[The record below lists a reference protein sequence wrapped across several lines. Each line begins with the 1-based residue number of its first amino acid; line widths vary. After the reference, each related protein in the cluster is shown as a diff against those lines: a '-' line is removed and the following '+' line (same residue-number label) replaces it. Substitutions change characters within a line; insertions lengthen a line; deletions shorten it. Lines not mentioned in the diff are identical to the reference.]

1 MKGETSKLSLY
12 SGDSLYVEGE
22 VRLVNAVEF
31 GADAKGS
38 RSKSCGETVSM
49 FVVELDDE
57 RLMVGSWMFGTA
69 GEEYADWNPPLY
81 VEAPPSNAVNSSK
94 RSMSAAKCES
104 PFGSCEWTARIPC
117 IAMFGVCGMLPVDCE
132 NNGT

>member
-1 MKGETSKLSLY
+1 M
-12 SGDSLYVEGE
+12 YVEGE
-22 VRLVNAVEF
+22 VKLVKAVEF
-31 GADAKGS
+31 GADADANGS

-57 RLMVGSWMFGTA
+57 RFTDGSWTVGTA
-69 GEEYADWNPPLY
+69 GEEYADWSDALY

-94 RSMSAAKCES
+94 RSMS
-104 PFGSCEWTARIPC
+104 C

-132 NNGT
+132 NSGT